1 MIFAIVLSVSI
12 CVNIKP
18 CTSSS
23 FSNVVGEDRNF
34 LNGINI
40 PKGRWYLKPRVI
52 VNGFELTTDL
62 SITDDQKADGLS
74 VKDHLKENEGNA
86 ICFWTILN
94 AEISD
99 ERYEI
104 SNWYYLVR

>member
-1 MIFAIVLSVSI
+1 MIFAIVLSVFI
-12 CVNIKP
+12 CVNVKP

-23 FSNVVGEDRNF
+23 FSNVVEDRNF

-40 PKGRWYLKPRVI
+40 PKDRLYLKPRVI

-86 ICFWTILN
+86 ICF
-94 AEISD
+94 
-99 ERYEI
+99 
-104 SNWYYLVR
+104 